1 MAILV
6 SDSSVLFDLER
17 GGFLE
22 SAFACGLPM
31 VVPDL
36 LFENELRDYN
46 GTYFQKLGLSVTSLN
61 SDEVELAQDI
71 QAHRPTLSLEDCFAL
86 VCAGRKE
93 HILLA
98 GDATL
103 RKEASARKIVC
114 RGVLWLLDEMFATG
128 TVSAHHLCE
137 GLTRI
142 KQDKRCRLPKTD
154 LESRIKKW
162 CNSSIP
168 K

>member
-17 GGFLE
+17 GGRLE
-22 SAFACGLPM
+22 AAFGCGLPM

-36 LFENELRDYN
+36 LFENELRDHN
-46 GTYFQKLGLSVTSLN
+46 GSYFQQLGLAVTALN
-61 SDEVELAQDI
+61 SDEVQLAQDI
-71 QAHRPTLSLEDCFAL
+71 RGLRPALSLEDCSAL
-86 VCAGRKE
+86 VCASRQD

-98 GDATL
+98 GDGTL
-103 RKEASARKIVC
+103 RKEANARKIVC
-114 RGVLWLLDEMFATG
+114 RGLLWLLDEMLG
-128 TVSAHHLCE
+128 TAKVSANQLCE

-142 KQDKRCRLPKTD
+142 GQDKRCRLPRSELD
-154 LESRIKKW
+154 SRIKKW
-162 CNSSIP
+162 CNSGSA